1 MLRVNH
7 LIGFSV
13 GAVGA
18 PGGGPGGAIGFYA
31 FVNKTGDQ
39 SIAGGSGN
47 VALTWEAE
55 VSDVQGI
62 HDNSTANTQFII
74 PAAWN
79 GRYGRVAFNIR
90 HNGGE
95 AGFTAQTWKGGA
107 SYPGAARPD
116 VQTGS
121 DDYCPAYSAPVV
133 LATGNYFEIA
143 ADDDTN
149 TVAGNNTW
157 AMFEMMPST
166 FSGAL
171 ITKTVDQSLSAATF
185 TDLVWATE
193 VYDVG
198 GWFAVG
204 TSASELTV
212 PSGPTLVRL
221 QANIFGSSVAGQLV
235 GLMLKNN
242 ANFRGMAHV
251 DCDTDGLDSV
261 NLMSAPIAVTAG
273 DDFKAQ
279 AFFTN
284 AADVIADDR
293 CWFSI
298 HALPSSLKYALV
310 HRTTQQNLTIS
321 TPAIIN
327 WTSEVAD
334 TDAWHDNST
343 NPSRL
348 TVPSGVSKVR
358 VGFNIQ
364 TVSATGPL
372 TVRILK
378 NGSSFLGMA
387 QVETDTAGT
396 DNVNGWSAIL
406 DVTPGDYFECEVT
419 QGGVSSGVGSVE
431 QNWFAIEE
439 VPDATS

>member
-1 MLRVNH
+1 MLLHTGSFFN
-7 LIGFSV
+7 
-13 GAVGA
+13 GA
-18 PGGGPGGAIGFYA
+18 GGGGLPSPTGFYA
-31 FVNKTGDQ
+31 FVNKTADQ
-39 SIAGGSGN
+39 TVTGGSGDTP
-47 VALTWEAE
+47 LTWDAE

-62 HDNSTANTQFII
+62 HDNSVDNTKFII

-79 GRYGRVAFNIR
+79 GRYGRIAACI
-90 HNGGE
+90 HHDGGE
-95 AGFTAQTWKGGA
+95 AGFTYRSWKDGGQHI
-107 SYPGAARPD
+107 GGMRPD
-116 VQTGS
+116 AQTGS
-121 DDYCPAYSAPVV
+121 DDYVPAYSAPVV

-149 TVAGNNTW
+149 TVDGNNTW

-166 FSGAL
+166 FDGAL
-171 ITKTVDQSLSAATF
+171 VTKTVDQSLGAGAT

-193 VYDVG
+193 VYDIG
-198 GWFAVG
+198 GWFNVG

-221 QANIFGSSVAGQLV
+221 QANIMGSSVAGQMV
-235 GLMLKNN
+235 GSMLKNN
-242 ANFRGMAHV
+242 AAFRGMAHA
-251 DCDTDGLDSV
+251 DCDTDGIESV

-273 DDFKAQ
+273 DDFKLTG
-279 AFFTN
+279 FFTN
-284 AADVIADDR
+284 AADVVADNET
-293 CWFSI
+293 WFAI

-310 HRTTQQNLTIS
+310 NRTSQQNLTIS

-327 WTSEVAD
+327 WQAEVAD
-334 TDAWHDNST
+334 TDGWHDTGSNT
-343 NPSRL
+343 SRL

-364 TVSATGPL
+364 TVSATGAL
-372 TVRILK
+372 TVRTLK

-396 DNVNGWSAIL
+396 DNVNGWTAIL
-406 DVTPGDYFECEVT
+406 DVTPGDYFELEVT

-439 VPDATS
+439 VPDATT

>member
-1 MLRVNH
+1 MLRVNQ
-7 LIGFSV
+7 LIGFGV
-13 GAVGA
+13 GDVGTPGSPPA
-18 PGGGPGGAIGFYA
+18 PTGFYA
-31 FVNKTGDQ
+31 FVNKTADQ
-39 SIAGGSGN
+39 AIIGGSGN
-47 VALTWEAE
+47 VVLTWEAE

-62 HDNSTANTQFII
+62 HDNAVQNSRFTI

-79 GRYGRVAFNIR
+79 GRYGRVAANLR
-90 HNGGE
+90 HDGGE
-95 AGFTAQTWKGGA
+95 PGFTYHTWKDGA
-107 SYPGAARPD
+107 QYPGSARPD
-116 VQTGS
+116 AQTGS
-121 DDYCPAYSAPVV
+121 DDFVPSYSAPVV

-149 TVAGNNTW
+149 TVDGNNTW

-171 ITKTVDQSLSAATF
+171 ITKTVDQSLSAATT

-193 VYDVG
+193 VYDIG

-221 QANIFGSSVAGQLV
+221 QANIFGSSVAGQLQAS
-235 GLMLKNN
+235 MLKNN
-242 ANFRGMAHV
+242 AAFRGMAQA
-251 DCDTDGLDSV
+251 DCDTDGFDSV

-284 AADVIADDR
+284 AADVIAEDR
-293 CWFSI
+293 CWFHI

-310 HRTTQQNLTIS
+310 HRTTQQNLSIS

-343 NPSRL
+343 NNTRL

-364 TVSATGPL
+364 TVSATGAL

-378 NGSSFLGMA
+378 NGASFLGMA
-387 QVETDTAGT
+387 HVETDSAGT
-396 DNVNGWSAIL
+396 DNANGWSAIL
-406 DVTPGDYFECEVT
+406 DVTPGDYFELEVT

>member
-13 GAVGA
+13 GGVGGST
-18 PGGGPGGAIGFYA
+18 PPPSPTGFYA
-31 FVNKTGDQ
+31 FVNKTADQ
-39 SIAGGSGN
+39 AISGGSGDTA
-47 VALTWEAE
+47 VTWDAE

-62 HDNSTANTQFII
+62 HDNSSSNSQFII

-79 GRYGRVAFNIR
+79 GRYGRIAANLQ

-95 AGFTAQTWKGGA
+95 TGFTWRSWKDGGQHV
-107 SYPGAARPD
+107 GGARPD
-116 VQTGS
+116 AQTGT
-121 DDYCPAYSAPVV
+121 DDFVPAYSAPVV

-149 TVAGNNTW
+149 IPDGNMTW

-166 FSGAL
+166 FDGAL
-171 ITKTVDQSLSAATF
+171 IAKTVDQSLGAGAT

-193 VYDVG
+193 VYDIG
-198 GWFAVG
+198 GWFNVG

-221 QANIFGSSVAGQLV
+221 QANIMGSSVAGQLV
-235 GLMLKNN
+235 ASMLKNN
-242 ANFRGMAHV
+242 AAFRGMAHA
-251 DCDTDGLDSV
+251 DCDTDGIDSV
-261 NLMSAPIAVTAG
+261 NLMSAPIVVTTG
-273 DDFKAQ
+273 DDFKMT

-284 AADVIADDR
+284 AADVVADNE
-293 CWFSI
+293 CWFHI
-298 HALPSSLKYALV
+298 HELPSSLKYALV
-310 HRTTQQNLTIS
+310 HRTTTQNLTIS

-343 NPSRL
+343 NNTRL

-364 TVSATGPL
+364 TVSATGAL

-378 NGSSFLGMA
+378 NGSAFLGMA
-387 QVETDTAGT
+387 QVETDTGGT

-406 DVTPGDYFECEVT
+406 DVTPGDYFELEVT